1 MKLMTEGKINTWY
14 IVSGKEKNPG
24 GYLSNGSSYNSS
36 KRGWSEIESAIKN
49 Q

>member
-14 IVSGKEKNPG
+14 IVSGKGKNPG

-36 KRGWSEIESAIKN
+36 KRG
-49 Q
+49 